1 MADEARESIHI
12 GATPQQC
19 YAVAIDFDRYPE
31 WATDV
36 KQVEVLDRDGEGRGT
51 RVRYQISALG
61 KTIGYDLAY
70 DYTDAP
76 GGFAWTLEKADFL
89 SRLEGAYRFE
99 AAPADGPG
107 GEGTNVGYV
116 LAVDVT
122 LPLPGFMKRAAAGMI
137 VDNAMK
143 QLKAHVEAGGGA
155 QGGGR

>member
-12 GATPQQC
+12 EASPEQC

-36 KQVEVLDRDGEGRGT
+36 KRVEVLDRDGEGRGT
-51 RVRYQISALG
+51 LVRYQISALG

-76 GGFAWTLEKADFL
+76 AGFAWTLEKADFL
-89 SRLEGAYRFE
+89 SRLDGAYRFD
-99 AAPADGPG
+99 ADGG
-107 GEGTNVGYV
+107 GTNVGYV

-143 QLKAHVEAGGGA
+143 QLKGYIEAG
-155 QGGGR
+155 